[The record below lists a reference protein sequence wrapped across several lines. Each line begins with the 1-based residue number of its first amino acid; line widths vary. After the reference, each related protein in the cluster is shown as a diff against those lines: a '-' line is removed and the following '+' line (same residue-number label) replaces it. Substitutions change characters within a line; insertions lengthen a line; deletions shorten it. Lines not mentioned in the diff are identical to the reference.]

1 MGDPTREA
9 VAAAARDIAARLGLD
24 TLRRD
29 DFFKESSFTRDQVYR
44 LFPDDGWRGVLEAAG
59 LRVLDDD
66 WVTHV
71 ARVIRH
77 GSRTVPRSHANVTR
91 STRVPRLSSLGSR
104 ELPLPTYGA
113 KKNLL
118 HRCRNGLK
126 EPGRPFGAAGAAV
139 FADLCD
145 DQLLLG
151 IDDEDAAGEGAVS
164 DSAD

>member
-71 ARVIRH
+71 ARVSRH
-77 GSRTVPRSHANVTR
+77 VTAFAPFPVPTRTS
-91 STRVPRLSSLGSR
+91 RVPHGCPACPRW
-104 ELPLPTYGA
+104 
-113 KKNLL
+113 
-118 HRCRNGLK
+118 
-126 EPGRPFGAAGAAV
+126 GRVSCLFRHTGPKRIYSTAAATV
-139 FADLCD
+139 
-145 DQLLLG
+145 
-151 IDDEDAAGEGAVS
+151 
-164 DSAD
+164 